1 MGASTSISLLIFF
14 SSQGLMEASYAWP
27 WRKKESLPVDSS
39 TFNCSRSSLLVGSA
53 GALRSSNDFRK
64 RS

>member
-1 MGASTSISLLIFF
+1 MGASTSISLLIFL
-14 SSQGLMEASYAWP
+14 SSQGLMVASYDWP
-27 WRKKESLPVDSS
+27 WRKNESLPEVSS

-53 GALRSSNDFRK
+53 GALSCSNDFRK